1 MTKKRKT
8 PELPEGNNTPLEQGT
23 ETTPAETPA
32 APPEK
37 DTPPGEAPLPEEN
50 PQSGE
55 VTPSVEGILSVE
67 GTPSEEATLPEETAQ
82 FGETASP
89 EEFTGDGVEILSAE
103 KLTSEEPPADL
114 EGDVPAEEP
123 PEQDST
129 PSPAEAETDVPAFTG
144 EEADTSAPLPPEEP
158 KPPEPPEPKR
168 PAAPEQKTFYQL
180 DFHELDRDLTPEQ
193 RQEWNSIYA
202 SYRGRSALT
211 GEIIGIDRHA
221 ISTRDKSTGAVKRQ
235 EMYCA
240 IVVPFR
246 VRILIPETEMWPRG
260 EERPPFV
267 LRNMVGARIDFIILH
282 VDREGG
288 FAIAS
293 RKQALSSRR
302 YYFSTQPSMNKVGS
316 RVKCCVLAVGP
327 RRCLVS
333 CYGHD
338 VNLTQ
343 REMRYTAIPDLRD
356 EYRPGQELDCIVKGY
371 DREAGKLLLSVK
383 ETQPNPFDGAE
394 QRHPLGSRRQAAI
407 AGKYAGGVFC
417 NLPDGAVCMCSYSY
431 QYEDSAFA
439 IGDKVILAIQH
450 YDNAKKQIYGKIVA
464 KW

>member
-1 MTKKRKT
+1 MAKKKT
-8 PELPEGNNTPLEQGT
+8 TLEVSEENNEFLEQDMGSSTQAEDAAGSPTEDGAEQAVLGDDTVEILAAEQLPTGDNPVPTEAGT
-23 ETTPAETPA
+23 DQAALESVGMARAELFLEQETTLLPTADVLDDA
-32 APPEK
+32 AI
-37 DTPPGEAPLPEEN
+37 PLPEVSQ
-50 PQSGE
+50 P
-55 VTPSVEGILSVE
+55 T
-67 GTPSEEATLPEETAQ
+67 EEAP
-82 FGETASP
+82 
-89 EEFTGDGVEILSAE
+89 
-103 KLTSEEPPADL
+103 TSEPHR
-114 EGDVPAEEP
+114 
-123 PEQDST
+123 
-129 PSPAEAETDVPAFTG
+129 
-144 EEADTSAPLPPEEP
+144 P
-158 KPPEPPEPKR
+158 KK
-168 PAAPEQKTFYQL
+168 AAVPEQKSFYQL
-180 DFHELDRDLTPEQ
+180 DFHELDRGLTPEQ

-202 SYRGRSALT
+202 SFRGRSALT

-221 ISTRDKSTGAVKRQ
+221 ISTRDKATGVVKRQ

-288 FAIAS
+288 FALAS

-302 YYFSTQPSMNKVGS
+302 YYFSTQPSMNKVGA
-316 RVKCCVLAVGP
+316 RIKCGVLAVGP

-338 VNLTQ
+338 VDLTQ

-371 DREAGKLLLSVK
+371 DREAGRLLLSVK

-394 QRHPLGSRRQAAI
+394 QRHPLGCRRQAVI

-417 NLPDGAVCMCSYSY
+417 NLPDGAVVMCSYSY
-431 QYEDSAFA
+431 QYEDSAF
-439 IGDKVILAIQH
+439 
-450 YDNAKKQIYGKIVA
+450 
-464 KW
+464 

>member
-1 MTKKRKT
+1 MAKKKT
-8 PELPEGNNTPLEQGT
+8 TSEVLEENSELLEQDTQTEETAELSPDGGAAPDDFDGEETEILAAEELPPED
-23 ETTPAETPA
+23 TPA
-32 APPEK
+32 ALDAMCAPEDDLPPECDNQPYPDTFPEQMPTQE
-37 DTPPGEAPLPEEN
+37 DTPDAPENTWADELP
-50 PQSGE
+50 
-55 VTPSVEGILSVE
+55 
-67 GTPSEEATLPEETAQ
+67 AQ
-82 FGETASP
+82 
-89 EEFTGDGVEILSAE
+89 
-103 KLTSEEPPADL
+103 
-114 EGDVPAEEP
+114 AEEP
-123 PEQDST
+123 LPKT
-129 PSPAEAETDVPAFTG
+129 PR
-144 EEADTSAPLPPEEP
+144 P
-158 KPPEPPEPKR
+158 KQA
-168 PAAPEQKTFYQL
+168 AAPEQKSFYQL
-180 DFHELDRDLTPEQ
+180 DFHELDRGLTPEQ

-202 SYRGRSALT
+202 SFRGRSALT

-221 ISTRDKSTGAVKRQ
+221 ISTRDKNTGEVKRQ

-246 VRILIPETEMWPRG
+246 VRILIPETEMWPQG

-293 RKQALSSRR
+293 RKKALSSRR
-302 YYFSTQPSMNKVGS
+302 YYFSTQPSMSRVGS
-316 RVKCCVLAVGP
+316 RVKCSVLAVGP

-333 CYGHD
+333 CYGFD
-338 VNLTQ
+338 VDLTQ

-356 EYRPGQELDCIVKGY
+356 EYRPGQELDCMVKGY
-371 DREAGKLLLSVK
+371 DKDAGKLLVSVK

-394 QRHPLGSRRQAAI
+394 LRHPLGSRRQAVL

-417 NLPDGAVCMCSYSY
+417 NLPDGAVVMCSYSY

-439 IGDKVILAIQH
+439 IGDKVILVIQH
-450 YDNAKKQIYGKIVA
+450 YDDAKKQIYGKIVA